1 MNSRERQLA
10 IATGAVVGLLLLF
23 FLYQSVDASLEA
35 ARRSVAEASDQ
46 LEGKQRKLLQAKK
59 AVRKLREYEAKSLPP
74 DGEVAR
80 SLYQNWLL
88 ERLEAH
94 GFRDVK
100 LSVTGLRNRVDA
112 FQLHTFIVS
121 CRGNLAQLT
130 RFMHDLY
137 SVDRLTRVRRLA
149 LKPINDSKD
158 LDVGFSVEALSLKGG
173 ELKDRLAETPSS
185 RLAQATVTDYEKVI
199 VGRNLFAPENRPP
212 KISGLS
218 SQRGYPQTALRFGVK
233 AEDPDKLD
241 QITYTLAEGA
251 PDGARIDAKSGD
263 FSWTPKQKGDFTA
276 TVVVTDNGLPS
287 RSDKY
292 VVKIAVVDPP
302 PPPPPP
308 KPEPPMKPK
317 LDFDDAKFTFVS
329 ALLEVGDRW
338 EAWFTVRTS
347 GQVRKLRA
355 GDKLAVG
362 SIEGKVIRVDADQVE
377 IETPEQRFV
386 VGLGDNLLQG
396 KPLAAASP
404 RLP

>member
-10 IATGAVVGLLLLF
+10 IATGVVVGLLLLF
-23 FLYQSVDASLEA
+23 FLYQRIDGSLES
-35 ARRSVAEASDQ
+35 ARKSVADASDQ
-46 LEGKQRKLLQAKK
+46 LDSKQRKLLQSKK

-74 DGEVAR
+74 DGELAR

-88 ERLEAH
+88 ERLEAQ

-112 FQLHTFIVS
+112 YQLHTFIVS

-130 RFMHDLY
+130 RFLHNLY

-158 LDVGFSVEALSLKGG
+158 LDVGFTIEALSLKGG
-173 ELKDRLAETPSS
+173 ELKDRLVETPSS
-185 RLAQATVTDYEKVI
+185 RLAQGSVVDYEKII
-199 VGRNLFAPENRPP
+199 VGRNLFAPENQAP
-212 KISGLS
+212 KIASVS
-218 SQRGYPQTALRFGVK
+218 SQRGYPQTSLRFGVK

-241 QITYTLAEGA
+241 QITYSLADGA
-251 PDGARIDAKSGD
+251 PEGARIDPKSGD
-263 FSWTPKQKGDFTA
+263 FSWLPKAKGDYTA
-276 TVVVTDNGLPS
+276 TVVVTDNGLPA
-287 RSDKY
+287 RSDQY

-362 SIEGKVIRVDADQVE
+362 SIEGKVVRVDASQVE
-377 IETPEQRFV
+377 IETPEQRFAV
-386 VGLGDNLLQG
+386 SLGDNLLQG
-396 KPLAAASP
+396 KPLTAAVTP
-404 RLP
+404 QP

>member
-10 IATGAVVGLLLLF
+10 IATGVVVGLLLLF
-23 FLYQSVDASLEA
+23 FLYQSLDSSLA
-35 ARRSVAEASDQ
+35 AAQRAVTEASEQ
-46 LEGKQRKLLQAKK
+46 LDTKQRKLLQSKK

-112 FQLHTFIVS
+112 IQLHTFIVG

-149 LKPINDSKD
+149 LKPISDSKD
-158 LDVGFSVEALSLKGG
+158 LDVGFSIEALSLKGG

-185 RLAQATVTDYEKVI
+185 RLALPTVAEYEQAI
-199 VGRNLFAPENRPP
+199 VGRNLFAPENRAP
-212 KISGLS
+212 KIASVS
-218 SQRGYPQTALRFGVK
+218 SQRGYPQTSLRFGVK

-241 QITYTLAEGA
+241 QISFALAEGA
-251 PDGARIDAKSGD
+251 PEGARIDAKTGD
-263 FSWTPKQKGDFTA
+263 FSWTPKNKGDFSA
-276 TVVVTDNGLPS
+276 TVVVTDNGLPA

-317 LDFDDAKFTFVS
+317 LDFDDAKFTFVT
-329 ALLEVGDRW
+329 ALLEVGNRW
-338 EAWFTVRTS
+338 EAWFTIRTS
-347 GQVRKLRA
+347 GQVQKLRA

-362 SIEGKVIRVDADQVE
+362 SIEGKVVRVDALQVE

-386 VGLGDNLLQG
+386 VALGDHLLQG
-396 KPLAAASP
+396 KPVPAAAGSP
-404 RLP
+404 